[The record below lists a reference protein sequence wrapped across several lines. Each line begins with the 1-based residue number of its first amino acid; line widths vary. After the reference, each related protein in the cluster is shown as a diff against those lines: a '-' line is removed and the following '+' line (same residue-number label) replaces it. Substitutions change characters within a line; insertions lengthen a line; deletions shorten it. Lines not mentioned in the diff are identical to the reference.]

1 MIRRTEYLCVFL
13 TGGIIYGCLEMM
25 WRGFTHW
32 SMVAAGGI
40 CLLLIHLLN
49 HRLSRWNFFIR
60 CVVFSLVITAVE
72 FSVGIVVNIFLGLD
86 VWDYSSVPGNILGQ
100 ICPSFTLLW
109 LAISVPACLLSGT
122 AREFFTMLAEREE
135 KETGRV

>member
-1 MIRRTEYLCVFL
+1 MVRRTEYLCVFL

-49 HRLSRWNFFIR
+49 HKLTEWNFFIR
-60 CVVFSLVITAVE
+60 CVIFSLVITAVE
-72 FSVGIVVNIFLGLD
+72 FTVGVVVNLFLGLD

-100 ICPSFTLLW
+100 FCPSFTLLW
-109 LAISVPACLLSGT
+109 LVISIPACLLSHFV
-122 AREFFTMLAEREE
+122 REFFTMLAEREE
-135 KETGRV
+135 KEISRA